1 MLDPEA
7 QTEVLRRVAEAAAR
21 HGLIVAPV
29 GSVFFLFQGRAYL
42 TTKDIDVVAHLEDGS
57 IAPLDLLVKVGKE
70 LGDAKPAGDRA
81 SVVVSM
87 DGPTGPATVDLLR
100 GKEGAKKSFLPRE
113 LLRRAATHGRREG
126 NILWYPI
133 EFVILLK
140 ADAAVD
146 KQHRAESGGQF
157 AEQNRQRAEVF
168 KQDAYSQVQSALAK
182 RGAAFR
188 EAAFGEAPWAA
199 SAAPAGLR
207 EDYLVEGLLCLKKAR
222 RLEVAALIEAASGGR
237 LRLTDRVRG

>member
-1 MLDPEA
+1 ML
-7 QTEVLRRVAEAAAR
+7 QRVAKAAAG

-29 GSVFFLFQGRAYL
+29 GSVFFLFRGRAYL
-42 TTKDIDVVAHLEDGS
+42 TTKDIDVIAHLDDGS

-70 LGDAKPAGDRA
+70 LGEAKPAGDRA

-87 DGPTGPATVDLLR
+87 EGTTGPATVDLLR

-157 AEQNRQRAEVF
+157 AEQNRQRADIF
-168 KQDAYSQVQSALAK
+168 KQDVFSQVQSAFAE
-182 RGAAFR
+182 RG
-188 EAAFGEAPWAA
+188 AAFGEAPFGALP
-199 SAAPAGLR
+199 APAGLR
-207 EDYLVEGLLCLKKAR
+207 EDYL
-222 RLEVAALIEAASGGR
+222 I
-237 LRLTDRVRG
+237 